1 MFWYHHSVY
10 FKQFRIKSCRARLWK
25 VASRLTELHKVV
37 QECELSMT
45 DKTGW
50 LETGSPPFWICTW
63 QRHSVY
69 IGWSTVVDF
78 FSILCSKMCRVF
90 CVCSR
95 HRPGVVER
103 TLPRHSIV
111 PFSPLPSSPTHS
123 LPSTAMWSSAAT
135 LSCWLVL
142 HKVGGALGMELLK
155 EQPPKLSLC

>member
-1 MFWYHHSVY
+1 
-10 FKQFRIKSCRARLWK
+10 
-25 VASRLTELHKVV
+25 
-37 QECELSMT
+37 
-45 DKTGW
+45 
-50 LETGSPPFWICTW
+50 
-63 QRHSVY
+63 
-69 IGWSTVVDF
+69 
-78 FSILCSKMCRVF
+78 MCRVF

-111 PFSPLPSSPTHS
+111 PFSPSPPPPHT
-123 LPSTAMWSSAAT
+123 LYLVLRSSAAT